1 MSIGLTSSILGPKF
15 IVGDESRIQTNRIQ
29 NPDAMMC
36 PVWGG
41 TDLSGRQVCDDSFNT
56 KREGCSSSLDRIK
69 IENFLRP
76 AYTNF
81 VTISATGI
89 TGQDANYGS
98 NLSISESGY
107 ADADRKRVSA
117 NNGRFGLVSG
127 AESIIPSSQ
136 KMEVARANAFQ
147 SADGNAVRAQN
158 NRTAQNASIGY
169 KSQATYDSM
178 NSGKTNP
185 NTVYQ
190 YNQFGNYEAR
200 GPRLTG
206 YATLKGY

>member
-1 MSIGLTSSILGPKF
+1 MSIGLTSAILTPKF
-15 IVGDESRIQTNRIQ
+15 IVGDEQRIQTNRIQ

-41 TDLSGRQVCDDSFNT
+41 SDLSGRAVCDDSFYT
-56 KREGCSSSLDRIK
+56 KRAGCSSSLDRIK
-69 IENFLRP
+69 VENFLRP

-98 NLSISESGY
+98 NLSTSEANF
-107 ADADRKRVSA
+107 ADSERRRVA
-117 NNGRFGLVSG
+117 AANGRFGLVSG
-127 AESIIPSSQ
+127 AESIIPSSE
-136 KMEVARANAFQ
+136 KMEVSRANAFQ
-147 SADGNAVRAQN
+147 SADRNAIAAQN
-158 NRTAQNASIGY
+158 NRSAQNATIGY
-169 KSQATYDSM
+169 KSQNTYDSM

-190 YNQFGNYEAR
+190 LNQFGNYEPR
-200 GPRLTG
+200 GPRLSG
-206 YATLKGY
+206 YATLNNY